1 MPGFSGS
8 APQRGVTQ
16 NQVMRTVGV
25 EEELLIV
32 DVRDGRAQSVQ
43 GQVVLR
49 TALQGQAE
57 TSLTTDVSGA
67 LEGEFQQQQLEMH
80 TPPVHLLAD
89 LEREIRHWRAKADE
103 AARTANCRVAALAVA
118 PLPTGSTPARSER
131 YAWIRDRYGLIAR
144 QHLSCGFHVHVSV
157 DSDEEAVGVL
167 DRIRVWLPVV
177 LALSANSPY
186 WQGED
191 TGFASWRTQMMHRW
205 PSSGP
210 TDVFGSASAYHQL
223 VAQMTHTSVLLDEGM
238 VYFDARLS
246 PRYPTVEIR
255 VADVCSRPE
264 DSALVAAL
272 CRALV
277 ETAAAQWS
285 QGAAPPALPTAL
297 LRMAAFQASRSG
309 LGGDLLDPVTAEPRA
324 AWQVVEALVDWVRP
338 ALVES
343 DDLARVEEGL
353 GRLRRDG
360 TGAALQ
366 RQTFRRTGQLVDVVA
381 QAVRLTSG
389 HE

>member
-1 MPGFSGS
+1 
-8 APQRGVTQ
+8 
-16 NQVMRTVGV
+16 MRTIGV

-32 DVRDGRAQSVQ
+32 DVRDGRARSVQ

-49 TALQGQAE
+49 TALEGQAVA
-57 TSLTTDVSGA
+57 SLTTDVSGA

-80 TPPVHLLAD
+80 TAPVVALDD
-89 LEREIRHWRAKADE
+89 LEREIRHWRDKADE
-103 AARTANCRVAALAVA
+103 AARTASCRVAALGVA
-118 PLPTGSTPARSER
+118 PLPVGHAPVKSDR

-144 QHLSCGFHVHVSV
+144 QHLSCGLHIHVSV
-157 DSDEEAVGVL
+157 ESDEEAVGVL
-167 DRIRVWLPVV
+167 DRIRVWLPVL
-177 LALSANSPY
+177 LALSSNSPF
-186 WQGED
+186 WHGED
-191 TGFASWRTQMMHRW
+191 TGFASWRTPMMHRW

-223 VAQMTHTSVLLDEGM
+223 VADMTHTSVLLDEGM

-246 PRYPTVEIR
+246 HHYPTVEIR
-255 VADVCSRPE
+255 VADVCLRPE
-264 DSALVAAL
+264 DSTLLAAV

-277 ETAAAQWS
+277 ETAATEWS

-297 LRMAAFQASRSG
+297 LRMAVFQASRSG
-309 LGGDLLDPVTAEPRA
+309 LSGDLLDPITAEPRP
-324 AWQVVEALVDWVRP
+324 AWQVVESLVSWVRP
-338 ALVES
+338 ALVETGG
-343 DDLARVEEGL
+343 LARVEEGL

-366 RQTFRRTGQLVDVVA
+366 RDTFRRTGQLVDVVA
-381 QAVRLTSG
+381 QAVRITSG

>member
-1 MPGFSGS
+1 
-8 APQRGVTQ
+8 
-16 NQVMRTVGV
+16 
-25 EEELLIV
+25 
-32 DVRDGRAQSVQ
+32 
-43 GQVVLR
+43 
-49 TALQGQAE
+49 
-57 TSLTTDVSGA
+57 
-67 LEGEFQQQQLEMH
+67 
-80 TPPVHLLAD
+80 
-89 LEREIRHWRAKADE
+89 
-103 AARTANCRVAALAVA
+103 
-118 PLPTGSTPARSER
+118 
-131 YAWIRDRYGLIAR
+131 
-144 QHLSCGFHVHVSV
+144 
-157 DSDEEAVGVL
+157 
-167 DRIRVWLPVV
+167 
-177 LALSANSPY
+177 SPY

-297 LRMAAFQASRSG
+297 LRMAAFQ
-309 LGGDLLDPVTAEPRA
+309 
-324 AWQVVEALVDWVRP
+324 
-338 ALVES
+338 
-343 DDLARVEEGL
+343 
-353 GRLRRDG
+353 
-360 TGAALQ
+360 
-366 RQTFRRTGQLVDVVA
+366 
-381 QAVRLTSG
+381 
-389 HE
+389 